1 MACFF
6 ERSSRMTSQS
16 CLLLRET
23 CLLLCFELRIDTTTT
38 HQLRGPR
45 WTRRLA
51 GTRAPQRR
59 TGRLSL
65 SIASR
70 RPSARTSH
78 DPMQIFFPR
87 RLSCRAVPPP
97 HGQSA
102 TQGRSPRRQGRRSG
116 GARTYAGPGSMHAL
130 GGRTSVLASFRRGL
144 HGPHRRPDQLQSRQ
158 PAPVPC
164 PAADSTPCAGRRCSL
179 APAETRGGPW
189 AASHRAHCSRRA
201 RGARASCP
209 EEAEVVE
216 HDVGAACS
224 HGRRAG
230 ATDAAHNRHSR
241 KSQETSM
248 GQFRHFA

>member
-1 MACFF
+1 MACFHTPAPWA
-6 ERSSRMTSQS
+6 EADAATCRDASSAAA
-16 CLLLRET
+16 
-23 CLLLCFELRIDTTTT
+23 
-38 HQLRGPR
+38 HGPR
-45 WTRRLA
+45 ANSA
-51 GTRAPQRR
+51 GGSLRCASSAVAAPA
-59 TGRLSL
+59 GRPSS

-70 RPSARTSH
+70 RRSARRSH
-78 DPMQIFFPR
+78 DPMRIFFPR
-87 RLSCRAVPPP
+87 RLSCRAVPLP
-97 HGQSA
+97 HGRSA
-102 TQGRSPRRQGRRSG
+102 AQGRSPRRQGRRSG
-116 GARTYAGPGSMHAL
+116 GARTYVGPGSMHAL